1 MQLLI
6 ALISLSCALWLFFAW
21 KRRKRR
27 RTLRQAPFPEAWR
40 ATLRRN
46 VPLYPLLPPQLKPE
60 LEGHINVFLH
70 EKNFEGAA
78 GLEITDELRVTIA
91 AHACMLL
98 LNRPPTYYPQLHSII
113 VYPAAYVAKRV
124 SREGHFESEGHE
136 VRLGEA
142 WHHGAVVLSWNE
154 VLHTARDRDHG
165 HNVGLHEFAHQL
177 DFENGASD
185 GLPVLGNASHYL
197 SWARVMSAEFAAF
210 QRRVARGRESVLDE
224 YGAFDPGEFF
234 AVATEAF
241 FEKPQQLQQKH
252 PRLYA
257 ELRRFYCLDP
267 LQWQTGT

>member
-6 ALISLSCALWLFFAW
+6 ALIILGCAFWYFVTW
-21 KRRKRR
+21 QRR
-27 RTLRQAPFPEAWR
+27 RRRSKLRQAPFPDSWR
-40 ATLRRN
+40 AILSRN
-46 VPLYPLLPPQLKPE
+46 VPLYPLLPAQLQPE
-60 LEGHINVFLH
+60 LEGHITVFLH

-78 GLEITDELRVTIA
+78 GLEITDEIRVTIA

-113 VYPAAYVAKRV
+113 VYPAAYVATRIT
-124 SREGHFESEGHE
+124 RMGHVESEDQE

-154 VLHTARDRDHG
+154 VLHTARAGEHG

-185 GLPVLGNASHYL
+185 GLPILGSTSQYQ
-197 SWARVMSAEFAAF
+197 SWARVMSAEFSAF

-241 FEKPQQLQQKH
+241 FEKPRQLQQKH

-267 LQWQTGT
+267 LQWQTQT